1 MRQDRLVVR
10 LADLDVYGVEKR
22 DASSLWHAS
31 SMKISS
37 IIPAVGWAIVVLWV
51 GYAAFAPA
59 SLWISS
65 ATLDVED
72 STVGV
77 SPAVKLYVDYQK
89 QMFVHWHRGLI
100 RTADDEVIC
109 GLEGADEAYSGSQ
122 TSHTTIND
130 LFEDSPCAKSLS
142 PGDYSV
148 EIVLEW
154 SDIVARSLPIE
165 SNIFTVHPAVR
176 AVRPTPPAITA
187 PIPEGR
193 VRHYRAHPA
202 SSLPWPLSLLV
213 HSAR

>member
-1 MRQDRLVVR
+1 
-10 LADLDVYGVEKR
+10 
-22 DASSLWHAS
+22 
-31 SMKISS
+31 MKISS
-37 IIPAVGWAIVVLWV
+37 LIPASGWAIVALWV

-77 SPAVKLYVDYQK
+77 SPPVKLYVDYQK

-100 RTADDEVIC
+100 RAADDEVIC

-130 LFEDSPCAKSLS
+130 LFEDSPCAKSLA

-154 SDIVARSLPIE
+154 NDIVARSLPIE

-176 AVRPTPPAITA
+176 AVRPASAPAVVAA
-187 PIPEGR
+187 PER
-193 VRHYRAHPA
+193 ARHYRAHPA